1 MAGLL
6 RHANNGSEDTSAD
19 SFVPI
24 LIFVVLQ
31 ANPDN
36 MISNIEYGLPFRCI
50 AAGGLTGFRYI
61 NRFRASSRLTG
72 EAGYY
77 LSSLSGAIQFIE
89 TMDSSSLSNIT
100 QEEFE
105 NCVSAAIADLPPSP
119 TSLRSRSLASGMDT
133 SPSPF
138 SPTTPGEEPARAL
151 SMLGGLDGSTK
162 RFLQRTG
169 EVVSKPLGAIG
180 KILEGMQGDDGDQ
193 SQSGSES
200 GDPSG
205 TGSVRRS
212 RAPEPRNRRAMRREQ
227 TPESPSQRL
236 SQLGISDSL
245 PPSGA

>member
-1 MAGLL
+1 MG
-6 RHANNGSEDTSAD
+6 READ
-19 SFVPI
+19 WP
-24 LIFVVLQ
+24 
-31 ANPDN
+31 
-36 MISNIEYGLPFRCI
+36 
-50 AAGGLTGFRYI
+50 RYI

-105 NCVSAAIADLPPSP
+105 DAVSKAVADLPPSP
-119 TSLRSRSLASGMDT
+119 TSLRSRSLAGMDT

-138 SPTTPGEEPARAL
+138 SPATPGEEPARAL

-162 RFLQRTG
+162 RFFQRTG

-180 KILEGMQGDDGDQ
+180 KILEGMQGDDGERDHYQ
-193 SQSGSES
+193 SDSGE
-200 GDPSG
+200 GSG

-212 RAPEPRNRRAMRREQ
+212 KPPEPRRRIKREQ